1 MQIAVIT
8 GASAGMGREFV
19 RQIAKK
25 YGELDEIWVIARREE
40 RLIELRDELGGKIRP
55 LALDLCDEGSFDS
68 LKSAL
73 EEANAE
79 VELLVTAAGLG
90 KYGAF
95 PKLSEANA
103 ELMVQLNIL
112 GMMRSVRACLDSL
125 AEGGR
130 IILLGSQ
137 SSFQPLPHF
146 NIYAAT
152 KAFTLHFGRAL
163 HRELKERRVSV
174 TTLSPGYVDTEFFSV
189 AEKSEDP
196 DACTNFSPLYDPV
209 FVVKK
214 ALKASERRKDVCVPG
229 LQVKCMRLLAK
240 LLPHALVMK
249 VWMKI
254 K

>member
-1 MQIAVIT
+1 MRIAIVT

-19 RQIAKK
+19 HQIAAK
-25 YGELDEIWVIARREE
+25 YSELDEIWVIARREE
-40 RLIELRDELGGKIRP
+40 RLAQLKEQLGDKIRP
-55 LALDLCDEGSFDS
+55 MVLDLCDEASFEQ
-68 LKSAL
+68 LERAL
-73 EEANAE
+73 RETGAE
-79 VELLVTAAGLG
+79 VALLVTAAGLG
-90 KYGAF
+90 KYGSF
-95 PKLSEANA
+95 PKLSESNA
-103 ELMVQLNIL
+103 ELMVQLNVL
-112 GMMRSVRACLDSL
+112 GMMRTVRACLGSL
-125 AEGGR
+125 EEGAK

-146 NIYAAT
+146 NVYSAT

-163 HRELKERRVSV
+163 HRELGQRRITV

-196 DACTNFSPLYDPV
+196 DACTHFSPLYPAE
-209 FVVKK
+209 FVVRK
-214 ALKASERRKDVCVPG
+214 ALRAAQRGKDVCVPG
-229 LQVKCMRLLAK
+229 VQVKLMRLLAK